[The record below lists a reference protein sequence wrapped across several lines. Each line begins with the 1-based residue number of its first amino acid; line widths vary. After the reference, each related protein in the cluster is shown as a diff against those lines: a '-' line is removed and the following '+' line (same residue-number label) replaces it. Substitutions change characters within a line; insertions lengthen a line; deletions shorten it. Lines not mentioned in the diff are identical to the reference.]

1 MKRARISLLSLG
13 GTIAMTGE
21 KGERVVPTLA
31 SESLLAQ
38 LPQIGEIA
46 DVETSSLRQVPGAHL
61 VQDDLLEL
69 AKMIESR
76 FEAGTDS
83 AVITQGTDTLEES
96 AFALD
101 SILAGEGPVVMTG
114 ALRNPSMVGSDGP
127 ANLLSAIRTGASPG
141 ARGLGV
147 LVVINDEIHSARF
160 VRKVH
165 TSSPAAF
172 ASPLTGPIG
181 WVTEG
186 TVRIVARPA
195 RPPDIRIPDGHPER
209 PVALLRLWLGDEG
222 QLIRA
227 VRDLGYE
234 GLVVE
239 GFGGGHV
246 PAAMAEALGS
256 LASVMP
262 VVLASR
268 TGTGEILQRTYGF
281 AGSEIDLLE
290 RGLIPAGYLDGLKA
304 RILLSL
310 LLRSGVTRDDI
321 PMAFR
326 LRSTASLS

>member
-31 SESLLAQ
+31 SESLLAG

-46 DVETSSLRQVPGAHL
+46 DVETDSVRQLPGAHL

-69 AKMIESR
+69 AEMIESQ
-76 FEAGTDS
+76 FEAGTEG
-83 AVITQGTDTLEES
+83 VVVTQGTDTLEES

-101 SILAGEGPVVMTG
+101 SILAREGPVVMTG

-127 ANLLSAIRTGASPG
+127 ANVLAAIRTAASPG

-147 LVVINDEIHSARF
+147 LVVMNDQIHAARF

-195 RPPDIRIPDGHPER
+195 RPPGIRIPDRHPER
-209 PVALLRLWLGDEG
+209 PVALVRLWLGDEG
-222 QLIRA
+222 RLIRA
-227 VRDLGYE
+227 VRDLGFE

-246 PAAMAEALGS
+246 PAAMAETLGS

-310 LLRSGVTRDDI
+310 LLRSGVAQDDVRT
-321 PMAFR
+321 AFQ
-326 LRSTASLS
+326 LRSTASFS

>member
-31 SESLLAQ
+31 SETLLAG
-38 LPQIGEIA
+38 LPQIDEIA
-46 DVETSSLRQVPGAHL
+46 DVEPDSVRQVPGAHL

-69 AKMIESR
+69 ARVIESR
-76 FEAGTDS
+76 MEAGTDG
-83 AVITQGTDTLEES
+83 VVVTQGTDTLEES

-127 ANLLSAIRTGASPG
+127 ANLLAAIRTAASPG
-141 ARGLGV
+141 ARDLGV
-147 LVVINDEIHSARF
+147 LVLMNDEIHSARF

-186 TVRIVARPA
+186 TVRIVARPT
-195 RPPDIRIPDGHPER
+195 RPPGIGIPDRHPER
-209 PVALLRLWLGDEG
+209 PVALVRLWLGDEG

-246 PAAMAEALGS
+246 PAAMAETLGS

-310 LLRSGVTRDDI
+310 LLRSGMKRDDV
-321 PMAFR
+321 PTAFR
-326 LRSTASLS
+326 LHSTASLS

>member
-1 MKRARISLLSLG
+1 MKRARVSLLSMG

-31 SESLLAQ
+31 SESLLAG
-38 LPQIGEIA
+38 LPQISEIGDIESA
-46 DVETSSLRQVPGAHL
+46 SVRQVPGAHL

-69 AKMIESR
+69 ATMIESR
-76 FEAGTDS
+76 FEAGTDG
-83 AVITQGTDTLEES
+83 VIVTQGTDTLEES

-101 SILAGEGPVVMTG
+101 SILPGDGPVVMTG

-127 ANLLSAIRTGASPG
+127 ANLLAAIRTAASPE

-147 LVVINDEIHSARF
+147 VVVMNDEIHSARF

-172 ASPLTGPIG
+172 ASPLTGPVG
-181 WVTEG
+181 WMSEG
-186 TVRIVARPA
+186 TARIVARPP
-195 RPPDIRIPDGHPER
+195 RPPRIRIPDGHPER
-209 PVALLRLWLGDEG
+209 PVALVRLWLGDEG
-222 QLIRA
+222 QIIRA

-246 PAAMAEALGS
+246 PAAMAETLGA

-281 AGSEIDLLE
+281 TGSEIDLLE

-310 LLRSGVTRDDI
+310 LLRSGMSSDEVPTTFQLHSTI
-321 PMAFR
+321 S
-326 LRSTASLS
+326 RS